1 MVAIRSTAKV
11 HETSVVPLGNW
22 KVEHGSTD
30 LNVLGEGLAFDG
42 PSIVGAGTGDEAM
55 SLSGTGERVV
65 DLNLVADIIF
75 DYVHSGS
82 GLKVHECWDDVSS
95 NTSLDRGSSCFGML
109 GSVASIRVDVV
120 VGVDGI
126 CAGCG
131 VDIYA
136 VVLA

>member
-22 KVEHGSTD
+22 KVEDGSTD
-30 LNVLGEGLAFDG
+30 LNVLGECLAFDG

-75 DYVHSGS
+75 DNVHGGS
-82 GLKVHECWDDVSS
+82 GLKVHESWDWSCDIGSDFCS
-95 NTSLDRGSSCFGML
+95 GSS
-109 GSVASIRVDVV
+109 
-120 VGVDGI
+120 
-126 CAGCG
+126 
-131 VDIYA
+131 
-136 VVLA
+136 